1 MKKLETEVKELS
13 EFLKEF
19 NKESDRGGVLI
30 AASYLDEILGE
41 ILKVFMVE
49 TKEAQE
55 MIFGFN
61 APIGAF
67 SARIK
72 AAYSFA
78 LIEENEFKE
87 LNIIRKIR
95 NEFGHS
101 WKQVTFEDQKI
112 NSLCNNL
119 PWLGPKEMEEESNS
133 KARFNFSVAIL
144 LTDLMWR
151 KRLVKNERREIKVWP
166 NKARSL

>member
-1 MKKLETEVKELS
+1 MKKLEIEVKELS
-13 EFLKEF
+13 EFLEEF

-30 AASYLDEILGE
+30 AAAYLDEILGE

-49 TKEAQE
+49 VKEAQE

-61 APIGAF
+61 APIGTF

-72 AAYSFA
+72 ASYSFG

-101 WKQVTFEDQKI
+101 WQQVTFKDQKI
-112 NSLCNNL
+112 NGLCNNL
-119 PWLGPKEMEEESNS
+119 PWLGPKEMEKESNA